1 MKGNSRRINQA
12 ALRGARIGALVGFAF
27 PFVTGAAFSVVTQD
41 VTWLFGIFTIGTI
54 SETVIVWSTVW
65 LSAACI
71 GGIYAVVMVA
81 LEIRRQRA
89 IEKEFDAMVN
99 ADKQAKNQEPNKSV
113 NADRLFRWRSK
124 AGRLR

>member
-1 MKGNSRRINQA
+1 MKGNSRRIIQA

>member
-1 MKGNSRRINQA
+1 MKGNSRWIIQA

-65 LSAACI
+65 FSAASI

-89 IEKEFDAMVN
+89 IEKEFDAMLN
-99 ADKQAKNQEPNKSV
+99 ADKQAKNQKPN
-113 NADRLFRWRSK
+113 
-124 AGRLR
+124 